1 MKMTEKITNQL
12 SDRLQKQ
19 LAFIMEIDKVKNVF
33 RQSTLSGNGRR
44 ENVAEHCWHM
54 AMMAYLLREYAN
66 EKVDIGK
73 VMLMLLNHDVI
84 EIYAGDTYAFDEE
97 GLKTQEAREDRAKV
111 QIFSMLPDDQ
121 KEELMA
127 LFDEFN
133 EGVTAEAKFAKV
145 MDNLQPLL
153 LDDSNG
159 GAGFREHKATLA
171 LVNARH
177 AKSREGSDVLFQL
190 TEEIVREHVENGNIL
205 S

>member
-1 MKMTEKITNQL
+1 MTVKITNQL

>member
-1 MKMTEKITNQL
+1 MTEKITNQL